1 MCVSPK
7 SERSPAAS
15 RGTLTT
21 RVIVLVASAV
31 LCPVGLGSCTGA
43 EDQALERQ
51 LAGALLEGR
60 SGSSLAGFVT
70 VKRRAGVVKLFL
82 NVVNVAPGD
91 HGVHLHQT
99 GDCTALDA
107 SSAGPHWNP
116 ENHQHGG
123 PADSAHLG
131 DLGNLHVDD
140 TGRGLLTFTS
150 AGWSLGDGTEFDILG
165 RALVVH
171 DKADD
176 LVSQP
181 AGNSGARIGCGVIH

>member
-1 MCVSPK
+1 MYVSPEPK
-7 SERSPAAS
+7 PERAARRIMAS
-15 RGTLTT
+15 R
-21 RVIVLVASAV
+21 VIGLLLCAAV
-31 LCPVGLGSCTGA
+31 SPVGVGSCTGA
-43 EDQALERQ
+43 EDPALERQ
-51 LAGALLEGR
+51 LAGGLVEAR

-82 NVVNVAPGD
+82 NVVNAPPGE

-99 GDCTALDA
+99 GDCTAADA

-123 PADSAHLG
+123 PADAAHLG
-131 DLGNLHVDD
+131 DLGNLHVDE
-140 TGRGLLTFTS
+140 TGRGLLTITS
-150 AGWSLGDGTEFDILG
+150 PAWSLGDGTEYDILG

-171 DKADD
+171 ERADD
-176 LVSQP
+176 LLTQP